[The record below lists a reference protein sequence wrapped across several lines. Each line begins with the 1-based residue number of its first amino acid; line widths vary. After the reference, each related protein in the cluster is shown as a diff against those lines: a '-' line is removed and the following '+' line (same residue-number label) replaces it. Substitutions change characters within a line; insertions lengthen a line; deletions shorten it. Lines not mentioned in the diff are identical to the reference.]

1 MTTTPEPPT
10 TAALITVDSTPIQL
24 LDLDGK
30 RVTFK
35 NDPLADDA
43 WADLVGLQKT
53 MTDVDPEDGKAV
65 QGIAAELKRIL
76 GAFVVDGKPQWDKS
90 KSLGFKS
97 LALILDAYV
106 KAVTDGIPT

>member
-1 MTTTPEPPT
+1 MTTTEEPPT
-10 TAALITVDSTPIQL
+10 AALLTVNAEPIQL
-24 LDLDGK
+24 LDLDGH

-35 NDPLADDA
+35 NDPLADQA

-53 MTDVDPEDGKAV
+53 MAGMDPADGEAV
-65 QGIAAELKRIL
+65 QTVVAELKRIL
-76 GAFVVDGKPQWDKS
+76 GEFVVDGKPQWTKS

-97 LALILDAYV
+97 LALILEAYV